1 MKVNKKQRN
10 SMIELLRI
18 ISMILIVLSHYSS
31 KSGVDIQT
39 LPLLSRYFFELTI
52 LGNLGVDIFVLITG
66 YYGLKQ
72 PFSLNRIV
80 KFVLEVFFYS
90 ISIYLIVNIFSGGN
104 IKIIEL
110 IKSCLPL
117 TFNIYWFATVYF
129 VLLLIQPFLNKFLN
143 SITQQYHLL
152 FIVVLFTIFSLL
164 KTITTMEFYGNELT
178 IFILLYSMGAYIQ
191 RTNKTVSK
199 KNVLYIIFISLFLI
213 LSTII
218 LDYICINKNLNIKY
232 LRYFFSK
239 ESLFIILL
247 SINIFLLFTKK
258 VFSNKIMNYI
268 TPSIILYMK
277 THILDHSYGI
287 Y

>member
-110 IKSCLPL
+110 IK
-117 TFNIYWFATVYF
+117 Y
-129 VLLLIQPFLNKFLN
+129 
-143 SITQQYHLL
+143 
-152 FIVVLFTIFSLL
+152 
-164 KTITTMEFYGNELT
+164 
-178 IFILLYSMGAYIQ
+178 
-191 RTNKTVSK
+191 
-199 KNVLYIIFISLFLI
+199 
-213 LSTII
+213 
-218 LDYICINKNLNIKY
+218 
-232 LRYFFSK
+232 
-239 ESLFIILL
+239 
-247 SINIFLLFTKK
+247 
-258 VFSNKIMNYI
+258 VF
-268 TPSIILYMK
+268 
-277 THILDHSYGI
+277 H
-287 Y
+287 